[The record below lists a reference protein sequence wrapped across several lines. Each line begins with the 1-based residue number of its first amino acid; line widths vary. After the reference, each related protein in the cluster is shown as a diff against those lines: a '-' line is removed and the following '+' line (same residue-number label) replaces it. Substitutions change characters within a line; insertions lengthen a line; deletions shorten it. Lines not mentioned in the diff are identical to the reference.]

1 MYKKNKKNPP
11 VKGKI
16 SKSFWDKE
24 YKTSEHLILSDEPS
38 SDMVKFTNWA
48 ERNSEWFPFPKQ
60 GLVLD
65 VGCGNGRN
73 VIYMSETYKM
83 RGVGF
88 DISEVAV
95 NQASRTA
102 GSKKLGIDFFV
113 QSAKDTLPVA
123 DEKVD
128 VVLDMMT
135 SHFLNQ
141 EERGKYL
148 AEVVRVLKPFGW
160 FFFKSFIIDE
170 DQHAQRL
177 LKENPGEEA
186 GTYIHPKIGV
196 AEHVWGEE
204 ELRAYLEPHFTIHKF
219 MKSHKHVKDG
229 KAWKRRTV
237 SVYAEKKRA

>member
-1 MYKKNKKNPP
+1 
-11 VKGKI
+11 
-16 SKSFWDKE
+16 
-24 YKTSEHLILSDEPS
+24 
-38 SDMVKFTNWA
+38 
-48 ERNSEWFPFPKQ
+48 
-60 GLVLD
+60 
-65 VGCGNGRN
+65 
-73 VIYMSETYKM
+73 MSETYKM
-83 RGVGF
+83 RGTGF
-88 DISEVAV
+88 DISEVAI
-95 NQASRTA
+95 NQARKTA
-102 GSKKLGIDFFV
+102 QAKNLAIEFLV
-113 QSAKDTLPVA
+113 QSAKDTLPLG

-128 VVLDMMT
+128 VLLDMMT

-141 EERGKYL
+141 DERGKYL

-237 SVYAEKKRA
+237 SVYAEKKRT